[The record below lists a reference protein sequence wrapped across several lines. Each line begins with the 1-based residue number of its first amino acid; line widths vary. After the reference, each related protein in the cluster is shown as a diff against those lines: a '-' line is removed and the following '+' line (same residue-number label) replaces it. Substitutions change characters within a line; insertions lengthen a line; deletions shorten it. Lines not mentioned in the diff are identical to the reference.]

1 VARHRDRRST
11 PIALV
16 YGFLVFAGLAVSS
29 CAKSTPALVTRPT
42 LNSIQQLQEDLTAAA
57 KMPGVQRATWGI
69 AVQSVARNERLFDL
83 NPQTLMVPASV
94 TKLVSVATAVDAV
107 GWDYR
112 FTTTLRSAGSIEDG
126 VLRGDL
132 LVVGGGDPAIGGRGG
147 DDFSTW
153 IEALK
158 KGGIHRVDGRVVGID
173 DAFEEP
179 RPGFA
184 WSWDDL
190 GYSTGAV
197 FGALNLAENRLS
209 VTVTPGAV
217 AGSATTL
224 AYNVDAQ
231 ELPITNR
238 SVTATAGTAPLV
250 WPEMRPGETTLTIA
264 GSVPVGG
271 MPATLLVAAGNPTEW
286 FARLLRRRLIAS
298 GIEVTGPAADGDDI
312 DIAPSDGTAILY
324 TYRSHPLSDIAQ
336 ALLKDSIN
344 LYGEAVQRLNAAGP
358 LPHTNDQALEG
369 IKQRLLAWGVPADG
383 FQIVDGSGLSRRD
396 VISPQALLT
405 VLLRM
410 YDPAGGSPWMRSLP
424 VAGIDGTLAT
434 RMKGTPGENNVRAK
448 TGTMSNVRS
457 LAGYVNTRDGE
468 PLAFVAIVN
477 NFEGT
482 GAQANAALDAM
493 AIRLASFSR

>member
-1 VARHRDRRST
+1 LAF
-11 PIALV
+11 AL
-16 YGFLVFAGLAVSS
+16 LITSN
-29 CAKSTPALVTRPT
+29 CAKSPPAPPARPALTST
-42 LNSIQQLQEDLTAAA
+42 QQLQNDLTAAT

-69 AVQSVARNERLFDL
+69 AVQSVPHNERLFDL

-94 TKLVSVATAVDAV
+94 AKLVSVATAADAV

-112 FTTTLRSAGSIEDG
+112 FTTILRSAGSIENG

-158 KGGIHRVDGRVVGID
+158 KGGIHSIDGRVVGID

-217 AGSATTL
+217 PGSPTNL
-224 AYNVDAQ
+224 AYNIDAQ
-231 ELPITNR
+231 DLPVTNR
-238 SVTATAGTAPLV
+238 SVTAPAGTAPLV
-250 WPEMRPGETTLTIA
+250 WPEMRPGETTLTVA

-271 MPATLLVAAGNPTEW
+271 MPATLLVSAGNPTEW
-286 FARLLRRRLIAS
+286 FARMLRRRLIAS

-312 DIAPSDGTAILY
+312 NIAPSEGSAILY

-336 ALLKDSIN
+336 PLLKDSIN

-358 LPHTNDQALEG
+358 PPHTNDQALEG
-369 IKQRLLAWGVPADG
+369 IKQRLLAWGIPADG

-396 VISPQALLT
+396 VISPQALLA

-424 VAGIDGTLAT
+424 VAGVDGTLAA

-468 PLAFVAIVN
+468 PLVFVAMVN

-482 GAQANAALDAM
+482 GAQANAALDAI
-493 AIRLASFSR
+493 AVRLASFSR